1 MFEHNCAMLQ
11 GIWNLR
17 NQVQLKL
24 CLPVSKEVAFR
35 SPGTANV
42 NSFSEQKMQQIKKQN
57 NTVDC
62 RHCNLSDD
70 DIDYERL
77 CITTRKMERNHI
89 DVPTLIMNT
98 TYE

>member
-1 MFEHNCAMLQ
+1 
-11 GIWNLR
+11 
-17 NQVQLKL
+17 
-24 CLPVSKEVAFR
+24 
-35 SPGTANV
+35 
-42 NSFSEQKMQQIKKQN
+42 MQQIKKQN

-62 RHCNLSDD
+62 RHRNLSDD

-77 CITTRKMERNHI
+77 CITTKKMERNHI